1 MFAFPGSSEVKNPPV
16 IQETQETQVQS
27 LSQEIPWRKI
37 WQPTPV
43 FLLEK
48 FNGQRSLEGCNPYD
62 CKESDMT
69 EYASNVCI
77 RILFFNLSLWHLT
90 GIDFSDDKLFLRKHF

>member
-1 MFAFPGSSEVKNPPV
+1 MFAFPGGSEVKNPPV
-16 IQETQETQVQS
+16 IQGTQETQVQS
-27 LSQEIPWRKI
+27 LSQEISWRRI

-69 EYASNVCI
+69 EYTSNVCI
-77 RILFFNLSLWHLT
+77 KILSFLFIFVASYRDRFF
-90 GIDFSDDKLFLRKHF
+90 